1 MPSVT
6 CPGDLWTP
14 GLGNS
19 VSHAGHLWEAWEHT
33 VAVFDPSITHHHHS
47 ELDSF
52 LLPITSHKRGESAP
66 RSTQASDVPGYVHRE
81 GMTGELLGRPAVK
94 PCGRQKGKEE
104 VVILLANVFDQ
115 LCVHMRA
122 QSLQLCTALCGGV
135 PAARTGEQDHG
146 GGRVGTPPTLFWF

>member
-66 RSTQASDVPGYVHRE
+66 RSTQASDVPGYRLTHRF
-81 GMTGELLGRPAVK
+81 P
-94 PCGRQKGKEE
+94 
-104 VVILLANVFDQ
+104 
-115 LCVHMRA
+115 
-122 QSLQLCTALCGGV
+122 
-135 PAARTGEQDHG
+135 
-146 GGRVGTPPTLFWF
+146 PPTS